1 MQTKCTILILNP
13 PSPHNRK
20 FMRTFDCS
28 TESKG
33 NYLYQPYD
41 TLLIT
46 SSFPPDAQI
55 IFIDAIAEKINLT
68 IFLARVKE
76 TNPDFIFYAM
86 GDSLWEDDFSALLEV
101 KKIHPKS
108 RIYVYGDSF
117 NDVET
122 FNYISQFV
130 SGVIKSP
137 WDLNEDFFNSE
148 STKGLKSIEDFVVNK
163 GPKSYNP
170 KIPRHEL
177 FLNKAYRW
185 PFARYYRYTTIFT
198 NWGCPY
204 LCDYCILSSFPFYQ
218 RSVQNIIEE
227 LDYIYKLGL
236 KEIYFGDRSFGVQKD
251 TTEKLLQQMV
261 SKKYNF
267 SWSCYFHP
275 NQFTPSLLKLM
286 KAAGCH
292 TIISGIET
300 KNEDLLKNNKRYIKS
315 SNILNMLKFAKEINI
330 DVCGDFI
337 IGLPNQDIREVEET
351 INYSLTLNLAYASFN
366 IATPLA
372 GTSIRRMAID
382 QKDMTENEKGF
393 NSLGT
398 GKLISVSHMNINEIK
413 RMKRKASLK
422 FYLRPSYLLGRLLKI
437 RSFEHFLI
445 QFQEACEM
453 VRK

>member
-1 MQTKCTILILNP
+1 MQTKCTILLLNP

-46 SSFPPDAQI
+46 SSFPADAQVV
-55 IFIDAIAEKINLT
+55 FIDAIAEKINLAV
-68 IFLARVKE
+68 FLSRISE
-76 TNPDFIFYAM
+76 MNPDFIFYAM
-86 GDSLWEDDFSALLEV
+86 GDSLWDDDFSTLLEI
-101 KKIHPKS
+101 KKIHSKS
-108 RIYVYGDSF
+108 QFYVYGDSF
-117 NDVET
+117 NDLET
-122 FNYISQFV
+122 FNYISHFV
-130 SGVIKSP
+130 DGVIKSP
-137 WDLNEDFFNSE
+137 WDLTEDFFYNGN
-148 STKGLKSIEDFVVNK
+148 TKGLKIIEDFVVNK
-163 GPKSYNP
+163 GPKSYHP

-177 FLNKAYRW
+177 FLHKAYRW
-185 PFARYYRYTTIFT
+185 PFARHYRYTTIFT

-236 KEIYFGDRSFGVQKD
+236 KEIYFGDRSFAVQKD
-251 TTEKLLQQMV
+251 MTEELLQQMIIN
-261 SKKYNF
+261 KYNF

-286 KAAGCH
+286 KDAGCH

-300 KNEDLLKNNKRYIKS
+300 KDENLLKKNKRYIKN

-337 IGLPNQDIREVEET
+337 IGLPEQDIKEVKET
-351 INYSLTLNLAYASFN
+351 IEYSLNLNLAYASFN

-372 GTSIRRMAID
+372 GTSIRRMAIN
-382 QKDMTENEKGF
+382 QKDITKNEKGF

-398 GKLISVSHMNINEIK
+398 GKLISVSQMSINEIK
-413 RMKRKASLK
+413 HLKRKASFK
-422 FYLRPSYLLGRLLKI
+422 FYLRPSYLLGRLFKI

-445 QFQEACEM
+445 QFQEAWEM
-453 VRK
+453 IKK